1 MVWVVLSTAVL
12 PISKHLIAVGSELN
26 SNFLNWVLSAGL
38 PNLACD
44 WSSPQVLDVLRD
56 Y

>member
-12 PISKHLIAVGSELN
+12 LISKHLIAVGSELN

-44 WSSPQVLDVLRD
+44 WSSPQVLDVLHD